1 MSEDIFAKEEASIFV
16 TAVFKDKDGDV
27 ITPTSITW
35 TLKDEEGNIINSR
48 EDEVVTPPASSVT
61 ILLKGDDL
69 PCVGSLE
76 RLIIYFNAEYTD
88 DVTSNVPIK
97 NSQLI
102 IVSDSDGVD

>member
-1 MSEDIFAKEEASIFV
+1 MSEDVFAKEEASVFI
-16 TAVFKDKDGDV
+16 TAVFKDKNKV
-27 ITPTSITW
+27 VVTPTAITW

-48 EDEVVTPPASSVT
+48 EDEEVTPASSVT

-69 PCVGSLE
+69 PCTGSLE